1 LSPPNRDGRCCRST
15 ADFRRSTRSMGLRAQ
30 THLSDCRGHCT
41 ACTTLGFGSVL
52 VDNLSLVDETSPV
65 SHAHGPRPPQPIVV
79 QVVPECVYIAATPA
93 STVVPS
99 GSDDVVAVRVGA
111 AILGVRLHKPY
122 EKRRKQQ
129 SKRRHRAL
137 AVAVCGT
144 VSKVAPPLRLCGSA
158 LAKRLPYSRV
168 VYSFGSGAPFCFLSE
183 RENRERER
191 ESLHRSP
198 MFFGQLFCGDV
209 RAQALNVWMPD
220 ASKATMGY
228 GADSS
233 WTGIYS
239 VTGRSSVQ
247 RASVSSHSPQICTS
261 NGFNRLRAK
270 WATSRVV

>member
-1 LSPPNRDGRCCRST
+1 
-15 ADFRRSTRSMGLRAQ
+15 MGLRAR

-52 VDNLSLVDETSPV
+52 VDNLSLADETSPV

-129 SKRRHRAL
+129 PKRRHRAL

-158 LAKRLPYSRV
+158 LAKRLLPYSRV
-168 VYSFGSGAPFCFLSE
+168 VYSFGSGAPSCFLSE

-191 ESLHRSP
+191 EPPQKS
-198 MFFGQLFCGDV
+198 DV
-209 RAQALNVWMPD
+209 LRPALLWGCQSASSERLD
-220 ASKATMGY
+220 ARRVEGY
-228 GADSS
+228 DG
-233 WTGIYS
+233 
-239 VTGRSSVQ
+239 
-247 RASVSSHSPQICTS
+247 
-261 NGFNRLRAK
+261 LRC
-270 WATSRVV
+270 